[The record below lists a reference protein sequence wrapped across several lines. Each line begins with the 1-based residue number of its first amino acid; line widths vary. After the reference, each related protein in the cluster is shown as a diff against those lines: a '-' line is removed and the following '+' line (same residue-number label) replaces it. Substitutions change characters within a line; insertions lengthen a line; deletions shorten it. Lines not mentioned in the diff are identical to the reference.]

1 MTDWLTDLRFWAQ
14 IEGDSKRTI
23 ACSTTEAPRI
33 REAIEA
39 AGWDHIITVLS
50 SPIVTDGQVI
60 VMDVQAMDAY
70 FREAS
75 QRPIILP
82 PW

>member
-23 ACSTTEAPRI
+23 ACSPTTAPRI
-33 REAIEA
+33 REAIET
-39 AGWDHIITVLS
+39 AGCDHIITVIS
-50 SPIVTDGQVI
+50 SPIVPDGQAYVI
-60 VMDVQAMDAY
+60 DEQAIDAA
-70 FREAS
+70 FQEMLH
-75 QRPIILP
+75 RPIRP